1 MEIPPYLCDR
11 TWISD
16 VICHDIFYA
25 QELILEVVVLI
36 VGIGGIVDHH
46 CVNFLLIKG
55 KIYLC

>member
-1 MEIPPYLCDR
+1 MWQDLDFR
-11 TWISD
+11 R
-16 VICHDIFYA
+16 DIFYN

-46 CVNFLLIKG
+46 CINFLLIKG